1 MAGVTSASLGI
12 INNNKKLKISCFNV
26 HLLIRI
32 IINSKLKISKYTK
45 KITKDSTFST
55 SSQVTKSVSSL
66 YIAFSA
72 TVFRDSISAR
82 AEQPNK
88 PWVRGCSTTFTDTC
102 SFHPTYPA
110 TLVSLL
116 VHLVSFLATLHAAD
130 VSDFQAARLFF
141 PNIRRRLEPGPFS
154 PRGVGISRDIRR
166 ISPASTHRISRD
178 STQSVPHRSTCPQNI
193 SLAIWPCEAW
203 RPPVNVWQNES
214 ATY

>member
-1 MAGVTSASLGI
+1 MEGGYVSKSWHDQQQQKTKNSY
-12 INNNKKLKISCFNV
+12 FNV

-45 KITKDSTFST
+45 KIKKRFNVFNFLTGY
-55 SSQVTKSVSSL
+55 QECVQSL
-66 YIAFSA
+66 YS
-72 TVFRDSISAR
+72 VQCDSISAR

-88 PWVRGCSTTFTDTC
+88 PWVRGSSTTFTDTC

-116 VHLVSFLATLHAAD
+116 VHLASFLATPNAAD

-166 ISPASTHRISRD
+166 ISPASTHQISRD
-178 STQSVPHRSTCPQNI
+178 STQSVPRRSTCPQNI
-193 SLAIWPCEAW
+193 SLAIWPSEAW
-203 RPPVNVWQNES
+203 RPPANVWQNETT
-214 ATY
+214 TY